1 MSSEGARRRDAGIET
16 VLSNNAGWASQAVA
30 MLPGALAQV
39 PPHFVGEDLRAV
51 LLEAGLPEPRHPN
64 AWGGLINTAVRKGWM
79 MPTGAH
85 RPMRLPRSHA
95 RQTPVYRVE
104 GLW

>member
-1 MSSEGARRRDAGIET
+1 MQSEGARRRDEGIDT
-16 VLSNNAGWASQAVA
+16 VLSNNEAWAEQAA
-30 MLPGALAQV
+30 SMLPGALAQV
-39 PPHFVGEDLRAV
+39 PLFFTGEDLRVV
-51 LLEAGLPEPRHPN
+51 LREAGLPEPRHPN

-79 MPTGAH
+79 TPTGTH

-95 RQTPVYRVE
+95 RQTPVYRTG